1 MRAGILGALKLHKG
15 DTLPEEI
22 EETPEHQNAPP
33 DTPLGMLQ
41 RGRGAGYLWALQQEP
56 RALHPLLVEC
66 ITHDPRADH
75 QFEDRADYY
84 ARLALLSRMDLAPLS
99 HYLRTT
105 PHDREGWEV
114 SLTIETLGSLA
125 AMGNAEAVAI
135 LRSYV
140 PYGAKWDFALLQ
152 LADLPEI
159 EMADDLAR
167 AVCERFKTGAEMDNA
182 ASYNLLGPYGLGT
195 LWDKWTS
202 KYHCIARLMEE
213 LNSLEE
219 ERERNRPPHPKP
231 ENYKGMSPAALLEVV
246 DAYNWRPVQKA
257 ALSKL
262 RRQDRQLYIQAFE
275 TANPFAWWLAFECL
289 SALRMAEPLHEMV
302 LQKSVEHLPLLLSSG
317 ESRSLQ
323 VQKRRALKAIIE
335 ALPTEMTLPYAR
347 LWFNSPDWHLSL
359 VADDLLE
366 KHATSDDFPMVH
378 GALVEMLRDRPEV
391 ISETYEA
398 PSLLRILTRFRE
410 IGPLPEVER
419 VFVETD
425 WSYAREWAAR
435 AMAANAPEW
444 FAHGYAYEC
453 LWDADEDIRVVG
465 CENVALDMPGAV
477 ERLRALPDDP
487 HEEESVREAAHKRAS
502 EA

>member
-1 MRAGILGALKLHKG
+1 
-15 DTLPEEI
+15 LPEDI

-41 RGRGAGYLWALQQEP
+41 RGRGAGYLWALQQDP
-56 RALHPLLVEC
+56 RTLHPLLVEC
-66 ITHDPRADH
+66 ITHDPRVDH
-75 QFEDRADYY
+75 QLEDRADYY
-84 ARLALLSRMDLAPLS
+84 ARLAHFARLDVAPVAD
-99 HYLRTT
+99 YLRTT
-105 PHDREGWEV
+105 PHDRHGWEV
-114 SLTIETLGSLA
+114 ALAVETLGWLA
-125 AMGNAEAVAI
+125 RMGNTEATAI
-135 LRSYV
+135 LSDYV
-140 PYGAKWDFALLQ
+140 AYGAQWDFALQQ
-152 LADLPEI
+152 LAILQEI
-159 EMADDLAR
+159 ETADMLAEV
-167 AVCERFKTGAEMDNA
+167 VCDRFKSGQEMDQIA
-182 ASYNLLGPYGLGT
+182 VYELLGPFGLDT
-195 LWDKWTS
+195 LWEKWTPR
-202 KYHCIARLMEE
+202 YPCIALLVEE
-213 LNSLEE
+213 LRSI
-219 ERERNRPPHPKP
+219 ERERNRPPHPTP
-231 ENYKGMSPAALLEVV
+231 EEYTGMPNAVLLEQV

-262 RRQDRQLYIQAFE
+262 RRQDRDLYIKAFD
-275 TANPFAWWLAFECL
+275 TDNPFAWWLAFECL
-289 SALRMAEPLHEMV
+289 SALRMAEPIHEMV

-378 GALVEMLRDRPEV
+378 GALVDMLRDRPEV

-435 AMAANAPEW
+435 AMAANAPDW

-465 CENVALDMPGAV
+465 CENVALDMPGAA
-477 ERLRALPDDP
+477 ERLRALADDP
-487 HEEESVREAAHKRAS
+487 FEDESVRDEARARVPG
-502 EA
+502 A